1 MLDGI
6 SVVPSRNMIAVAALV
21 LLTIILVAW
30 PYKPQR
36 SVMRDEGTAR
46 SIPALQTSDREVRAE
61 FFVPKSVIV
70 VPAPPQP
77 SAFAVEQKMSYGE
90 LMRRWSP
97 AIADASKRFS
107 VPSAWIRAVMQLESG
122 GRTMLGENQ
131 PIVSRAGAQGLMQL
145 MPSTYNDMRRQYR
158 LGADPFNPRDN
169 IMAGAAYL
177 RFLRAKYAF
186 PAMFEA
192 YNDGPGHLEERLKAG
207 NLLPAE
213 TQLYV
218 ANITRKL
225 GGASAVASGAMIKLT
240 RPDGLPVW
248 VNAAN
253 TVKVRAP
260 LPGEYT
266 DDVHAVIAFGK
277 GAQGVRESV
286 AIATRLLREHGAA
299 V

>member
-6 SVVPSRNMIAVAALV
+6 SVVPSRNTIVGAALV
-21 LLTIILVAW
+21 LLTAIVVAW
-30 PYKPQR
+30 PYKPSQ
-36 SVMRDEGTAR
+36 SAMRDEISAH
-46 SIPALQTSDREVRAE
+46 SVQIPQTSIHEVRAE
-61 FFVPKSVIV
+61 FFAPRALIV
-70 VPAPPQP
+70 VPAPMQP
-77 SAFAVEQKMSYGE
+77 TAFDLEQKMSYGE

-97 AIADASKRFS
+97 TIAEASKRFS
-107 VPSAWIRAVMQLESG
+107 VPVAWIRAVMQLESG
-122 GRTMLGENQ
+122 GRTMLSENQ

-145 MPSTYNDMRRQYR
+145 MPSTYNDMRRQYG

-186 PAMFEA
+186 PVMFEA

-225 GGASAVASGAMIKLT
+225 GGVSALASGAMIKLT

-253 TVKVRAP
+253 TVTVRAP

-266 DDVHAVIAFGK
+266 DDVHAVVAFGK

-286 AIATRLLREHGAA
+286 AIATQLLRRHGAA